1 MVNGQEENKK
11 EYVAL
16 NVVTSEQLLSKEM
29 EGKTPEK
36 EKTKVNQLNTAAVIY
51 TFTFVHPFSAC

>member
-16 NVVTSEQLLSKEM
+16 NVVTSEQLLSKEL
-29 EGKTPEK
+29 EVETHRRQ
-36 EKTKVNQLNTAAVIY
+36 KTKVNQINTASVTH
-51 TFTFVHPFSAC
+51 TFTFVHLFSAC